1 MNDFVRSKVCFYSSM
16 FSGTSNMHRI
26 IECAREKGVYGVEM
40 MNFCDELRSPD
51 TSAAKELAALAH
63 GYGLALPVFSAGI
76 NLVGEDVAE
85 QNLERLCR
93 YAEICSE
100 LEIPVL
106 HHTIAPALTNVYGDD
121 VAIAE
126 VFKRGTDA
134 ALRIND
140 FSARLGV
147 RTVVEDQ
154 GFVFNGKENYRR
166 FLDATEGKIGALLD
180 VGNIRFAGESPEE
193 LLTVLTEPP
202 VHVHLKDYIY
212 CTESENPLFKD
223 KLGRTFADTEIGR
236 GDIDLSA
243 VADGLRTLGYD
254 GLYSMEYC
262 HVKDL
267 SEVDRTLAHV
277 SRIFA

>member
-1 MNDFVRSKVCFYSSM
+1 M
-16 FSGTSNMHRI
+16 FRGSSNMRRI
-26 IECAREKGVYGVEM
+26 IECAREKGVFGVEL
-40 MNFCDELRSPD
+40 MNFCDELKNPD
-51 TSAAKELAALAH
+51 MAVARELSALAR

-76 NLVGEDVAE
+76 DLVGEDAA
-85 QNLERLCR
+85 QNFERLCR

-121 VAIAE
+121 AAIEE
-126 VFKRGTDA
+126 VFARGLDA

-154 GFVFNGKENYRR
+154 GFVFNGRKNYRR
-166 FLDATEGKIGALLD
+166 LLYLGEGKIGALLD
-180 VGNIRFAGESPEE
+180 VGNIRFTGESPEE

-202 VHVHLKDYIY
+202 VHVHLKDYIW
-212 CTESENPLFKD
+212 CTESENPRYTD
-223 KLGRTFADTEIGR
+223 KFGRCFTNTEIGK

-243 VADGLRTLGYD
+243 VADGLRALGYN

-262 HVKDL
+262 NVKDL
-267 SEVDRTLAHV
+267 DEVDRTLAHV
-277 SRIFA
+277 SKIFA

>member
-1 MNDFVRSKVCFYSSM
+1 MNDFVRSRVCFYSSM

-26 IECAREKGVYGVEM
+26 IECAREKGVYGVEL
-40 MNFCDELRSPD
+40 MNFCDELKSPD
-51 TSAAKELAALAH
+51 MAAARELSALAR
-63 GYGLALPVFSAGI
+63 GYGLGLPVFSAGI
-76 NLVGEDVAE
+76 SLVGENAE
-85 QNLERLCR
+85 QNFEKLCR

-106 HHTIAPALTNVYGDD
+106 HHTIAAALTNVYGDD
-121 VAIAE
+121 AAIEE
-126 VFKRGTDA
+126 VFLRGADA

-166 FLDATEGKIGALLD
+166 LLDLSGGKIGALFD
-180 VGNIRFAGESPEE
+180 VGNIRFAGETPEE
-193 LLTVLTEPP
+193 LLTVLPEPP

-212 CTESENPLFKD
+212 CTESEFPLYTD
-223 KLGRTFADTEIGR
+223 GQGRTFADIEIGK
-236 GDIDLSA
+236 GDIDLRA
-243 VADGLRTLGYD
+243 VADGLKALGYN
-254 GLYSMEYC
+254 GLYAMEYC
-262 HVKDL
+262 RVKDL
-267 SEVDRTLAHV
+267 GEVDRTLEHV